1 MTDCPAIDP
10 EDVRLSDYVD
20 GALDPGA
27 RAAVA
32 AHLDT
37 CDACR
42 ALVRDLARIR
52 TAARGLGPLAPPAAA
67 WTRLEAALPSPR
79 RQARAQWLGLAAGL
93 VLVSVGAYALARL
106 GAPATGP
113 SHAGEPATAT
123 AGNAAGA
130 ASVETI
136 EQELAAAA
144 KHYETAI
151 TQLEA
156 IANKDAGTLPPE
168 TAAKLQVS
176 LVEVDKYIAES
187 RAALAREPQSEPA
200 RDGLFEALRRKVSML
215 QDTVAL
221 MGAMQRGDQESAAR
235 IVGGKKS

>member
-1 MTDCPAIDP
+1 
-10 EDVRLSDYVD
+10 
-20 GALDPGA
+20 
-27 RAAVA
+27 
-32 AHLDT
+32 
-37 CDACR
+37 
-42 ALVRDLARIR
+42 VRDLARIR
-52 TAARGLGPLAPPAAA
+52 TAARGLGPIAPPAAVWA
-67 WTRLEAALPSPR
+67 RLEAARPSPR
-79 RQARAQWLGLAAGL
+79 RQARTQWLGLAAVL
-93 VLVSVGAYALARL
+93 VLVSVGAWALARI
-106 GAPATGP
+106 GAPDTG
-113 SHAGEPATAT
+113 SHAGEQATAT
-123 AGNAAGA
+123 AGNAAGG